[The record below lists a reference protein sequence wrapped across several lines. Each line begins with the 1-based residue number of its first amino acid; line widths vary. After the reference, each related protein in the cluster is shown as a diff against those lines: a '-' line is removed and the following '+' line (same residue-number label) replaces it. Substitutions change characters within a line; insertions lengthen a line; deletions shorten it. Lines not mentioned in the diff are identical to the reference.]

1 MGCKT
6 MLFLSA
12 RDCQAYIWQKDEL
25 SAGECF
31 AEDAGGRERFTQF
44 LQNHDSPVYL
54 LTDLVEEDFR
64 HETLPHLQG
73 KDRVALIQRKLE
85 QYYRNTPFRHAATL
99 QRCKDGR
106 RDDVML
112 FSALTNPSLIT
123 PWLDIILAHNLPIVG
138 IYSLANTCSPL
149 VTDISSA
156 GLLLLSWNKSS
167 GLRQTYFNE
176 KKLQFSRLTPLSDN
190 NSFVSLAGTE
200 AVRTQ
205 QYLKNLSLLPPAQA
219 LNVTILCHE
228 NERIEF
234 EAQMTNSSEMHY
246 NYLDIQVM
254 GKHAGVNAIFSDSDA
269 TLLYLHLL
277 ASQLP
282 HTSYA
287 TDEHTRFL
295 RLLTV
300 RRSLFGLSAILA
312 AISLMWVVTNIHA
325 GKSYQDEISLLD
337 LQGSQL
343 SQQTRQLIQNSPDTL
358 VTATDMK
365 TAVILSQKL
374 EHIFLPPQIIL
385 NALSKTLDEYSTI
398 RINKLFWQTNL
409 AAIPPLQI
417 IVINGELEDFS
428 GDYRSALEYLER
440 FRQALILRGV
450 NVTALTL
457 PLDISPQG
465 SIDAEACNGA
475 SKLAQFS
482 LKISWQAMR

>member
-1 MGCKT
+1 M
-6 MLFLSA
+6 
-12 RDCQAYIWQKDEL
+12 
-25 SAGECF
+25 
-31 AEDAGGRERFTQF
+31 
-44 LQNHDSPVYL
+44 
-54 LTDLVEEDFR
+54 
-64 HETLPHLQG
+64 
-73 KDRVALIQRKLE
+73 
-85 QYYRNTPFRHAATL
+85 
-99 QRCKDGR
+99 
-106 RDDVML
+106 
-112 FSALTNPSLIT
+112 
-123 PWLDIILAHNLPIVG
+123 
-138 IYSLANTCSPL
+138 
-149 VTDISSA
+149 
-156 GLLLLSWNKSS
+156 
-167 GLRQTYFNE
+167 
-176 KKLQFSRLTPLSDN
+176 
-190 NSFVSLAGTE
+190 
-200 AVRTQ
+200 
-205 QYLKNLSLLPPAQA
+205 
-219 LNVTILCHE
+219 
-228 NERIEF
+228 
-234 EAQMTNSSEMHY
+234 
-246 NYLDIQVM
+246 
-254 GKHAGVNAIFSDSDA
+254 
-269 TLLYLHLL
+269 
-277 ASQLP
+277 
-282 HTSYA
+282 
-287 TDEHTRFL
+287 
-295 RLLTV
+295 
-300 RRSLFGLSAILA
+300 
-312 AISLMWVVTNIHA
+312 
-325 GKSYQDEISLLD
+325 LD

>member
-1 MGCKT
+1 MGRKT
-6 MLFLSA
+6 MLLLSA
-12 RDCQAYIWQKDEL
+12 RDCQAYIWQKGDFSEG
-25 SAGECF
+25 ACF
-31 AEDAGGRERFTQF
+31 TEGVEGRERFTQF
-44 LQNHDSPVYL
+44 LQNHRTPVYL

-85 QYYRNTPFRHAATL
+85 QYYRNTPFRQAATL

-106 RDDVML
+106 RDDMML

-138 IYSLANTCSPL
+138 IYSLANVCGSL
-149 VTDISSA
+149 VKDIYSE
-156 GLLLLSWNKSS
+156 GLLLLSWNKNA
-167 GLRQTYFNE
+167 GLRQTYFHEN
-176 KKLQFSRLTPLSDN
+176 KLQFSRLTPLGDGH
-190 NSFVSLAGTE
+190 SFVSLAGTE

-205 QYLKNLSLLPPAQA
+205 QYLKNISLLPPDQV

-228 NERIEF
+228 NDRIEF
-234 EAQMTNSSEMHY
+234 EAQMNNNSEMHY

-254 GKHAGVNAIFSDSDA
+254 GRHVGVKTIFDNSDA

-287 TDEHTRFL
+287 TVEHTCFL
-295 RLLTV
+295 QLMTV
-300 RRSLFGLSAILA
+300 RRSLIGLSAILA
-312 AISLMWVVTNIHA
+312 AISLMWAFTNINA
-325 GKSYQDEISLLD
+325 GKNYQEEIQSVD
-337 LQGSQL
+337 LQGSHL
-343 SQQTRQLIQNSPDTL
+343 SQQIRQFIKNSPNTL

-374 EHIFLPPQIIL
+374 EHIFLPPQVIL
-385 NALSKTLDEYSTI
+385 NALSKTLDDYSTI

-409 AAIPPLQI
+409 AAIPPLQV
-417 IVINGELEDFS
+417 IVINGELEEFS

-450 NVTALTL
+450 SVTALTL

-465 SIDAEACNGA
+465 SIDAEACNGEN
-475 SKLAQFS
+475 KLAQFS
-482 LKISWQAMR
+482 LKISWQAVK